1 MRCYFLSVLSFH
13 FPNKASKMVGCLGGK
28 WRLEVTFHFLIL
40 IWNQSNTPSI
50 SWRLNMKSLILP
62 LYCFQHWHYTLNPER
77 EFEIIYLFTAAWI
90 WNSVWS
96 GYVIVGNGF
105 QHFHGQLKSHQTC
118 APFNFH
124 SGMIKWFSQIL
135 IETEKIQLLKPRK
148 PKTLIIVHFNLGGK
162 ITIFVQFFAFVY
174 EGGEGGCGAGGMQSK
189 WVEKLILV

>member
-13 FPNKASKMVGCLGGK
+13 FPNKASKMVGCLGGEMK
-28 WRLEVTFHFLIL
+28 TWSHISFFNINLESKQYPINFMTTKYEV
-40 IWNQSNTPSI
+40 
-50 SWRLNMKSLILP
+50 LNP
-62 LYCFQHWHYTLNPER
+62 TYCFQHWHYTLNPER

-135 IETEKIQLLKPRK
+135 VVTEKIDSTTKAKETQNPHNS
-148 PKTLIIVHFNLGGK
+148 TL
-162 ITIFVQFFAFVY
+162 
-174 EGGEGGCGAGGMQSK
+174 
-189 WVEKLILV
+189 